1 MNGIIKVSIFLFV
14 LAFGKARPL
23 GKIHRPYQGNE
34 KSWGFD
40 GDDKSPLTAK
50 RLPATEVQE
59 KQTGKDFL
67 QSSPDLDMDDSELNS
82 QYDKVVVKFVVS
94 FKRSHTDDG
103 DEDDDSNNVE
113 IFEGFEDDDYDDEMY
128 DEYEVDGDDDE
139 ICEDYDDGDDDCD
152 DDDDEIC
159 HDCLGENVDD
169 DKICDNLEDDDVD
182 DDNYQHDDYD
192 NVSDDDDEIN
202 VMLMMI
208 DGTDN
213 GGITYYDYSNDK
225 PLIF

>member
-1 MNGIIKVSIFLFV
+1 MNGIIKVLIFLFV
-14 LAFGKARPL
+14 LVFGEARPL
-23 GKIHRPYQGNE
+23 GKIHRPYKGNE

-40 GDDKSPLTAK
+40 DDDKSTLTAK

-67 QSSPDLDMDDSELNS
+67 QSYPDFDIDDSELNS
-82 QYDKVVVKFVVS
+82 QYDKVVVKFEVS
-94 FKRSHTDDG
+94 FKRSHTDDSN
-103 DEDDDSNNVE
+103 EDDDSNDE
-113 IFEGFEDDDYDDEMY
+113 IFEGFDDDDYDDEMY
-128 DEYEVDGDDDE
+128 DEYVVDGDDDE
-139 ICEDYDDGDDDCD
+139 ICEDYDNGDDDCD

-159 HDCLGENVDD
+159 RDCLGENVDD

-182 DDNYQHDDYD
+182 SDSYHDDYD
-192 NVSDDDDEIN
+192 NVSDDDEIN
-202 VMLMMI
+202 VMLMMM

-225 PLIF
+225 PIIF